1 MMQHYFAMFADY
13 NRWANERLYEAAGK
27 LPDADYRA
35 DRGAFFGS
43 LHATMNHLVVTDRM
57 WMRRFTGAGPEHA
70 RLNEIAYD
78 NLPDLE
84 VARIAED
91 ERIIAYID
99 GLTDAD
105 IAGTFTYHR
114 ASDNSEHTQP
124 LWSGLAH
131 FFNHQA
137 HHRGQAHALLTI
149 AGGHDF
155 APSFD
160 LVQFQRQT
168 GVGLS

>member
-1 MMQHYFAMFADY
+1 MKHYFAMFADY
-13 NRWANERLYEAAGK
+13 NRWANERLYEAAAK
-27 LPDADYRA
+27 LVDAEYRA
-35 DRGAFFGS
+35 DKGAFFGS
-43 LHATMNHLVVTDRM
+43 LHATMNHLIVTDRI
-57 WMRRFTGAGPEHA
+57 WLRRFTGAGPEHT
-70 RLNEIAYD
+70 RLNEVVYD
-78 NLPDLE
+78 SLPDLQA
-84 VARIAED
+84 ARMAED
-91 ERIIAYID
+91 ERIIGYID
-99 GLTDAD
+99 GLTEAD
-105 IAGTFTYHR
+105 LAGTFSYR
-114 ASDNSEHTQP
+114 RGSDNSEHTQP

-137 HHRGQAHALLTI
+137 HHRGQAHTLLTI